1 MTITDTTKW
10 MRASVALVAAL
21 AAAVITTGCTPEQK
35 AAALKVSDKV
45 YSVTPAS
52 LKVKAGLVTGEL
64 TEMKVTEQVEEGGRV
79 TVPAKLSG
87 KLVLRNVSTDQTLR
101 MIAGKLS
108 FIDQLGKPIVLED
121 SRTAPEIRVGSSGYG
136 SQDRLDPG
144 QETSQSIDVE
154 FPVAALKA
162 KRLKDIRLGLTY
174 IPSPYRE
181 ESLNFPVSISSQ

>member
-1 MTITDTTKW
+1 MTLTDAGKW
-10 MRASVALVAAL
+10 MRASVALVAA
-21 AAAVITTGCTPEQK
+21 AAVMMTGCTPEQK
-35 AAALKVSDKV
+35 AAAPKVSDKV
-45 YSVTPAS
+45 YSVTPAT

-64 TEMKVTEQVEEGGRV
+64 TDMKVTEQVEEGGRV

-108 FIDQLGKPIVLED
+108 YIDALGKPIVLEE

-144 QETSQSIDVE
+144 QETSQPIDVE

-174 IPSPYRE
+174 IPSAYRE
-181 ESLNFPVSISSQ
+181 ESLNFPVSIGGQ